1 MTTPK
6 RLLLTAAAAIAFT
19 LSISAANTKETT
31 SQVTSTVTL
40 STDVDYHITGT
51 TPFADNGKVDITN
64 TEHAVLILDKV
75 RPSVALTLLEHITI
89 NGEAAVDD
97 VNCQVRIYDRGSI
110 ILPYGGSSFRPLTV
124 FDGDDFEG
132 ESYNTLTEGHNG
144 NGYMKDIPS
153 AWNNR
158 IRSFKLKRG
167 YMVTFALQKAGRGYS
182 RCFIAADADLNMT
195 LPPLMA
201 SRITSY
207 RIFKWYNTS
216 KVGVSDMNA
225 EGLAKLNAQSTFGWG
240 PGGNMLPDVE
250 CVPHHIDESWPSPAE
265 CGRASYSP
273 HMKANNEPRNE
284 ADHGTWTMEQ
294 ILNNWENMMATGMR
308 LCTPSSWDGSDYG
321 NATGFLADFLTEID
335 NRGWRC
341 DIIDLHGYW
350 NSGSFTSNVNNWAQK
365 FNRPVWITEWVWGS
379 SWGNNGIFG
388 EASSRDNPTAAD
400 LQRNKEVV
408 SSILNNLN
416 SNNACER
423 YFYWNG
429 EANCSKLL
437 RDGQLTPAGE
447 YFATMR
453 TNGPGYTNYGNYIPK
468 SPPYTEPTILT
479 VTNNLKKGINTITF
493 KNVSGELTDTLVLQ
507 RRMGST
513 GAWIALDSWGA
524 SDKED
529 YEYVDSISEPGLY
542 SYRVRCIGYDAPKKW
557 LSSNIESVTVGGSY
571 NIGDIMYGRIQ
582 VSNDQAVTVSFPSQE
597 SKPYII
603 MGLPTRAN
611 QNAAFATQVMTV
623 GSDNFKFIYR
633 PWAYGVTNNEISR
646 VESSDFIVM
655 QPGNYTWGN
664 MKAEV
669 GTYHKEG
676 STETMMK
683 DEVEVVF
690 NQPFDEGVIP
700 IVLAQNQG
708 SSTNGPVVTTQV
720 YDVTNTGFKVKLQA
734 QSANTV
740 SVRTMYIRYIAITPG
755 QAKLEGYKKVL
766 NAGFGDVLVGGETN
780 TRGQLITF
788 FDAKGDTLNLL
799 NPYIIAGPQTH
810 NLDYSCIFRK
820 YSNIT
825 KKVPD
830 AAGNNIEYQNGMRVS
845 RQMDP
850 SVRYAT
856 GTNTADVDGDVIGWF
871 AISDDPDAED
881 AIRPVTLDKP
891 FNVRVVGRSI
901 LPSDI
906 NARIYT
912 ASGTQV
918 AVGKSLPT
926 GIYMVT
932 NGSHTVKVMIR

>member
-19 LSISAANTKETT
+19 LSVSAANTKETT

-64 TEHAVLILDKV
+64 TEHAVLIIEQL
-75 RPSVALTLLEHITI
+75 RPSKTLELLSHITI
-89 NGEAAVDD
+89 NGEAAVSGT
-97 VNCQVRIYDRGSI
+97 NCQVRMYGKGSI
-110 ILPYGGSSFRPLTV
+110 VYPYGKEGSSATAFHPLTV
-124 FDGDDFEG
+124 YDDQNCQG
-132 ESYNTLTEGHNG
+132 ESCSLFGLESTSGFMNTLPAA
-144 NGYMKDIPS
+144 KL
-153 AWNNR
+153 NNR
-158 IRSFKLKRG
+158 IRSFTLKRG
-167 YMVTFALQKAGRGYS
+167 YMVTFSLKAEGRGYS
-182 RCFIAADADLNMT
+182 RCFIADKEDLVMNS
-195 LPPLMA
+195 LPALMDK
-201 SRITSY
+201 RISSY
-207 RIFKWYNTS
+207 RVFRWADPGKI
-216 KVGVSDMNA
+216 GVADMVN
-225 EGLAKLNAQSTFGWG
+225 ENDLKLLDATWSYTWG
-240 PGGNMLPDVE
+240 NGRDLGTDYE
-250 CVPHHIDESWPSPAE
+250 CVPHMNHRWGPSASSM
-265 CGRASYSP
+265 GSASYSC
-273 HMKANNEPRNE
+273 HIKTDNEPGNS
-284 ADHGTWTMEQ
+284 ADPEPATVDQ
-294 ILNNWENMMATGMR
+294 VLDRWEDCMRTGKR
-308 LCTPSSWDGSDYG
+308 LMTPSSHDGSMG
-321 NATGFLADFLTEID
+321 WFSAFLDSID
-335 NRGWRC
+335 KRGWRC
-341 DIIDLHGYW
+341 EILDFHCYWTEGQYGNLEWYANNYGRPIWISEFVWGASW
-350 NSGSFTSNVNNWAQK
+350 NSNGAFADGITWAQNRDAMSRILSNLNNW
-365 FNRPVWITEWVWGS
+365 NWV
-379 SWGNNGIFG
+379 
-388 EASSRDNPTAAD
+388 
-400 LQRNKEVV
+400 
-408 SSILNNLN
+408 
-416 SNNACER
+416 ER
-423 YFYWNG
+423 YAYWNG
-429 EANCSKLL
+429 EREPSYLMRSGNLTLTGQYFANMKSKL
-437 RDGQLTPAGE
+437 
-447 YFATMR
+447 
-453 TNGPGYTNYGNYIPK
+453 GYTNYGNYIPK
-468 SPPYTEPTILT
+468 APPYKVPTNLT

-493 KNVSGELTDTLVLQ
+493 TNVSGELTDTLVLQ

-690 NQPFDEGVIP
+690 NQPFDEGVTP

-766 NAGFGDVLVGGETN
+766 NAGFGDVRVGGETN
-780 TRGQLITF
+780 SRGQLITF

-881 AIRPVTLDKP
+881 AIHPVTLDKP

-918 AVGKSLPT
+918 AVGKNLPT

>member
-19 LSISAANTKETT
+19 LSVSAANTKETT

-64 TEHAVLILDKV
+64 TEHAVLIIEQL
-75 RPSVALTLLEHITI
+75 RPSATLQLLSHITI
-89 NGEAAVDD
+89 NGEAAVNGT
-97 VNCQVRIYDRGSI
+97 NCQVRMYGKGSI
-110 ILPYGGSSFRPLTV
+110 IYPYGKEGSSSTAFHPLTV
-124 FDGDDFEG
+124 YDEQNCQG
-132 ESYNTLTEGHNG
+132 ESCSLFGLENASGFMNSL
-144 NGYMKDIPS
+144 S
-153 AWNNR
+153 AAKLNNR
-158 IRSFKLKRG
+158 IRSFTLKRG
-167 YMVTFALQKAGRGYS
+167 YMVTFSLKAEGRGYS
-182 RCFIAADADLNMT
+182 RCFIADKEDLVMNS
-195 LPPLMA
+195 LPALMDK
-201 SRITSY
+201 RISSY
-207 RIFKWYNTS
+207 RVFRWADPGKI
-216 KVGVSDMNA
+216 GVADMVN
-225 EGLAKLNAQSTFGWG
+225 ENDLKLLDATWSYTWG
-240 PGGNMLPDVE
+240 NGRDLGTDYE
-250 CVPHHIDESWPSPAE
+250 CVPHMNHRWGPSASSM
-265 CGRASYSP
+265 GSASYSC
-273 HMKANNEPRNE
+273 HIKTDNEPGNS
-284 ADHGTWTMEQ
+284 ADPEPATVDQ
-294 ILNNWENMMATGMR
+294 VLDRWEDCMRTGKR
-308 LCTPSSWDGSDYG
+308 LMTPSSHDGSMG
-321 NATGFLADFLTEID
+321 WFSAFLDSID
-335 NRGWRC
+335 KRGWRC
-341 DIIDLHGYW
+341 EILDFHCYWTEGQYGNLEWYANNYGRPIWISEFVWGASW
-350 NSGSFTSNVNNWAQK
+350 NSNGAFADGVTWAQNKEAMSRILTNLNNW
-365 FNRPVWITEWVWGS
+365 NWV
-379 SWGNNGIFG
+379 
-388 EASSRDNPTAAD
+388 
-400 LQRNKEVV
+400 
-408 SSILNNLN
+408 
-416 SNNACER
+416 ER
-423 YFYWNG
+423 YAYWNG
-429 EANCSKLL
+429 EREPSYLMRSGN
-437 RDGQLTPAGE
+437 LTLTGE
-447 YFATMR
+447 YFANMKSKL
-453 TNGPGYTNYGNYIPK
+453 GYTNYGNYIPK
-468 SPPYTEPTILT
+468 APPYKVPTNLT

-493 KNVSGELTDTLVLQ
+493 TNVSGELTDTLVLQ

-690 NQPFDEGVIP
+690 NQPFDEGVTP

-708 SSTNGPVVTTQV
+708 SSTTGPVVTTQV

-740 SVRTMYIRYIAITPG
+740 NVRTMYIRYIAITPG

>member
-64 TEHAVLILDKV
+64 TEHAVLIIEQL
-75 RPSVALTLLEHITI
+75 RPSATLQLLSHITI
-89 NGEAAVDD
+89 NGEAAVNGT
-97 VNCQVRIYDRGSI
+97 NCQVRMYGKGSI
-110 ILPYGGSSFRPLTV
+110 IYPYGKEGSSSTAFHPLTV
-124 FDGDDFEG
+124 YDEQNCQG
-132 ESYNTLTEGHNG
+132 ESCSLFGLENASGFMNSL
-144 NGYMKDIPS
+144 S
-153 AWNNR
+153 AAKLNNR
-158 IRSFKLKRG
+158 IRSFTLKRG
-167 YMVTFALQKAGRGYS
+167 YMVTFSLKAEGRGYS
-182 RCFIAADADLNMT
+182 RCFIADKEDLVMNS
-195 LPPLMA
+195 LPALMDK
-201 SRITSY
+201 RISSY
-207 RIFKWYNTS
+207 RVFRWADPGKI
-216 KVGVSDMNA
+216 GVADMVN
-225 EGLAKLNAQSTFGWG
+225 ENDLKLLDATWSYTWG
-240 PGGNMLPDVE
+240 NGRDLGTDYE
-250 CVPHHIDESWPSPAE
+250 CVPHMNHRWGPSASSM
-265 CGRASYSP
+265 GSASYSC
-273 HMKANNEPRNE
+273 HIKTDNEPGNS
-284 ADHGTWTMEQ
+284 ADPEPATVDQ
-294 ILNNWENMMATGMR
+294 VLDRWEDCMRTGKR
-308 LCTPSSWDGSDYG
+308 LMTPSSHDGSMG
-321 NATGFLADFLTEID
+321 WFSAFLDSID
-335 NRGWRC
+335 KRGWRC
-341 DIIDLHGYW
+341 EILDFHCYWTEGQYGNLEWYANNYGRPIWISEFVWGASW
-350 NSGSFTSNVNNWAQK
+350 NSNGAFANGITWAQNKEAMSRILTNLNNW
-365 FNRPVWITEWVWGS
+365 NWV
-379 SWGNNGIFG
+379 
-388 EASSRDNPTAAD
+388 
-400 LQRNKEVV
+400 
-408 SSILNNLN
+408 
-416 SNNACER
+416 ER
-423 YFYWNG
+423 YAYWNG
-429 EANCSKLL
+429 EREPSYLMRSGN
-437 RDGQLTPAGE
+437 LTLTGE
-447 YFATMR
+447 YFANMKSKL
-453 TNGPGYTNYGNYIPK
+453 GYTNYGNYIPK
-468 SPPYTEPTILT
+468 APPYKVPTNLT
-479 VTNNLKKGINTITF
+479 ITNNLKKGINTITF
-493 KNVSGELTDTLVLQ
+493 TNVSGELTDTLVLQ

-690 NQPFDEGVIP
+690 NQPFDEGVTP

-740 SVRTMYIRYIAITPG
+740 NVRTMYIRYLAVTPG

-881 AIRPVTLDKP
+881 AIRPVTLEKP

-918 AVGKSLPT
+918 AVGKNLPT

>member
-31 SQVTSTVTL
+31 SQVTSTVIL

-64 TEHAVLILDKV
+64 TEHAVLIIEQL
-75 RPSVALTLLEHITI
+75 RPSATLQLLSHITI
-89 NGEAAVDD
+89 NGEAAVNGT
-97 VNCQVRIYDRGSI
+97 NCQVRMYGKGSI
-110 ILPYGGSSFRPLTV
+110 VYPYGKEGSSATAFHPLTV
-124 FDGDDFEG
+124 YDDQNCQG
-132 ESYNTLTEGHNG
+132 ESCSLFGLESTSGFMNTLPAA
-144 NGYMKDIPS
+144 KL
-153 AWNNR
+153 NNR
-158 IRSFKLKRG
+158 IRSFTLKRG
-167 YMVTFALQKAGRGYS
+167 YMVTFSLKAEGRGYS
-182 RCFIAADADLNMT
+182 RCFIADKEDLVMNS
-195 LPPLMA
+195 LPALMDK
-201 SRITSY
+201 RISSY
-207 RIFKWYNTS
+207 RVFRWADPGKI
-216 KVGVSDMNA
+216 GVADMVN
-225 EGLAKLNAQSTFGWG
+225 ENDLKLLDATWSYTWG
-240 PGGNMLPDVE
+240 NGRDLGTDYE
-250 CVPHHIDESWPSPAE
+250 CVPHMNHRWGPSASSM
-265 CGRASYSP
+265 GSASYSC
-273 HMKANNEPRNE
+273 HIKTDNEPGNS
-284 ADHGTWTMEQ
+284 ADPEPATVDQ
-294 ILNNWENMMATGMR
+294 VLDRWEDCMRTGKR
-308 LCTPSSWDGSDYG
+308 LMTPSSHDGSMG
-321 NATGFLADFLTEID
+321 WFSAFLDSID
-335 NRGWRC
+335 KRGWRC
-341 DIIDLHGYW
+341 EILDFHCYWTEGQYGNLEWYANNYGRPIWISEFVWGASW
-350 NSGSFTSNVNNWAQK
+350 NSNGAFADGITWAQNRDAMSRILSNLNNW
-365 FNRPVWITEWVWGS
+365 NWV
-379 SWGNNGIFG
+379 
-388 EASSRDNPTAAD
+388 
-400 LQRNKEVV
+400 
-408 SSILNNLN
+408 
-416 SNNACER
+416 ER
-423 YFYWNG
+423 YAYWNG
-429 EANCSKLL
+429 EREPSYLMRSGN
-437 RDGQLTPAGE
+437 LTLTGE
-447 YFATMR
+447 YFANMKSKL
-453 TNGPGYTNYGNYIPK
+453 GYTNYGNYIPK
-468 SPPYTEPTILT
+468 APPYKVPTNLT

-493 KNVSGELTDTLVLQ
+493 TNVSGELTDTLVLQ

-690 NQPFDEGVIP
+690 NQPFDEGVTP

-708 SSTNGPVVTTQV
+708 SSTTGPVVTTQV

-740 SVRTMYIRYIAITPG
+740 NVRTMYIRYIAITPG

-766 NAGFGDVLVGGETN
+766 NAGFGDVRVGGETN

-891 FNVRVVGRSI
+891 FNVRVVGHSI
-901 LPSDI
+901 LPSDN